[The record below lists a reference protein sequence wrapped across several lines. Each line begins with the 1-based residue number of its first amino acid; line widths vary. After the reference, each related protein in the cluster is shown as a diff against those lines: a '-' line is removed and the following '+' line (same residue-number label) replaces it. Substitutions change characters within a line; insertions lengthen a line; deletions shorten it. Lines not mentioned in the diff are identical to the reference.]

1 MTVATRA
8 LRPLRRNPLS
18 ARFVSK
24 ASIRRR
30 LPSHV
35 IHSPARSGD
44 RIRARLPTCV
54 GVRGREQVDSILLQR
69 GVLDIKRHRS
79 LRTTVGR
86 LVEQGHLVRV
96 LPAVYARKS
105 EAQQVSVLLAALFA
119 WAPKAVLIG
128 DSARAI
134 ATGTTPRLPLTIA
147 LPSSRKPPRWIRV
160 ARRRVAPESIRRRE
174 GIRFASAAWVAV
186 EAAARDGGE
195 ELFDVLRES
204 PGLTRDLS
212 PILSEFRGASASRVR
227 NQIVRECES
236 NPHSVAEHRLH
247 NLLRSHGIDGW
258 TANQALWVDDHKVI
272 PDAYFP
278 DARLAIEFDSWAYH
292 SSRQAFERDR
302 LKQLRLLSVGIST
315 LRITWE
321 MLADPDQLVSLIR
334 SSLHAAQHAA

>member
-1 MTVATRA
+1 M
-8 LRPLRRNPLS
+8 
-18 ARFVSK
+18 
-24 ASIRRR
+24 
-30 LPSHV
+30 
-35 IHSPARSGD
+35 
-44 RIRARLPTCV
+44 
-54 GVRGREQVDSILLQR
+54 
-69 GVLDIKRHRS
+69 
-79 LRTTVGR
+79 GR